1 MKLFTEEEKMSYP
14 ILNVG
19 VGRHFLINL
28 ITFLNKQLKSDPRNH
43 QLIQGIVLYNI
54 KLDFQGSIMNPSGFT
69 DVAFTVVILT

>member
-28 ITFLNKQLKSDPRNH
+28 IAFLNK
-43 QLIQGIVLYNI
+43 
-54 KLDFQGSIMNPSGFT
+54 
-69 DVAFTVVILT
+69 